1 MNAMQHPT
9 VNDLDRLR
17 AGLLDDSPAEKTA
30 LTAHLE
36 SCASCR
42 SRAVRL
48 REIVTEASE
57 LPYEPWIE
65 QALRA
70 RRVLALSG
78 RSSSAPRGLGKQYV
92 WGPAVAAALVLVVAG
107 LNLQTLLAPPA
118 GSSSAPQ
125 AVAQAEPANNAPDV
139 YDDLDFYI
147 WLSSQDEAANQGN
160 RS

>member
-9 VNDLDRLR
+9 VNDLDRLC

-36 SCASCR
+36 TCASCR
-42 SRAVRL
+42 ARAARL

-57 LPYEPWIE
+57 LQPWIE

-70 RRVLALSG
+70 RRAQALAGRPSG
-78 RSSSAPRGLGKQYV
+78 APRGLGKQYV
-92 WGPAVAAALVLVVAG
+92 WGPAIAAALVLVVAG
-107 LNLQTLLAPPA
+107 LNFQALFAPP
-118 GSSSAPQ
+118 GGMTSAPEV
-125 AVAQAEPANNAPDV
+125 VAGAEPANNAPDV
-139 YDDLDFYI
+139 YTDLDFYI

>member
-17 AGLLDDSPAEKTA
+17 AGLLDDSPAEKNA

-36 SCASCR
+36 ACASCR
-42 SRAVRL
+42 SRATRL
-48 REIVTEASE
+48 HDIVTEASE
-57 LPYEPWIE
+57 LQYEPWIE

-70 RRVLALSG
+70 RRAQALAGRPSG
-78 RSSSAPRGLGKQYV
+78 ASRGLGKQYV
-92 WGPAVAAALVLVVAG
+92 WGPAIAAALVVVVAG
-107 LNLQTLLAPPA
+107 LNFQALFAPP
-118 GSSSAPQ
+118 GGVTSAPQ
-125 AVAQAEPANNAPDV
+125 VVAGAERANNAPDV

-147 WLSSQDEAANQGN
+147 WLSSQDEATNQGN

>member
-1 MNAMQHPT
+1 MNAMQHPA

-17 AGLLDDSPAEKTA
+17 AGLLDDSPTEKSA

-36 SCASCR
+36 TCASCR
-42 SRAVRL
+42 ARAAGL
-48 REIVTEASE
+48 RELVAAASQRQD
-57 LPYEPWIE
+57 PWIE

-70 RRVLALSG
+70 RRAQALQG

-92 WGPAVAAALVLVVAG
+92 WGPAVAAALVLAVVG
-107 LNLQTLLAPPA
+107 LNYQALFAPPV
-118 GSSSAPQ
+118 GISSAPQ
-125 AVAQAEPANNAPDV
+125 VVAGAETANNAPDV

-147 WLSSQDEAANQGN
+147 WLSSQDEAANPGN